1 MASRVNDR
9 LVADMAARLRDGSL
23 RFGPRQ
29 LYYAVC
35 SVLER
40 PEVAPGAGQIALGV
54 LLMIVTV
61 VVGILAASFFIWPLL
76 PVGMAVTGFGL
87 RARRQARSR
96 PTTRTLAL
104 GYDEFVAGVVDPRR
118 GTPLLEGM
126 VEEAPASA
134 AATGASA
141 AVLVVCD
148 RPETAAVLAANG
160 PAGAAGS
167 AAEVVA
173 EEAAGGALAGRRVLA
188 VHDADPRGCAL
199 PLRLRAAGAA
209 EVVDLGL
216 RPGHITGRRIPVIE
230 GAPALVPA
238 DLSGLLSAAEIVW
251 LADGHRVELA
261 VLPPRE
267 LVEVVAAAL
276 AEGAPAR
283 ELPGV
288 EGIRLSRVSPFA
300 AAAGTSGA

>member
-35 SVLER
+35 AVLER
-40 PEVAPGAGQIALGV
+40 PDVAPGAGQIALGV
-54 LLMIVTV
+54 LLMIVTL

-104 GYDEFVAGVVDPRR
+104 GYDEFVAGVVEPRR
-118 GTPLLEGM
+118 GTPLLDGM
-126 VEEAPASA
+126 VEAAPASA
-134 AATGASA
+134 AAAGGVSA

-148 RPETAAVLAANG
+148 RSETAAVLAANG
-160 PAGAAGS
+160 A

-173 EEAAGGALAGRRVLA
+173 EEPAGATVAGRSVLA

-238 DLSGLLSAAEIVW
+238 DLSSLLSAAEIVW

-288 EGIRLSRVSPFA
+288 EGIRLSRVSPLA
-300 AAAGTSGA
+300 VALPRT

>member
-9 LVADMAARLRDGSL
+9 LVADMAARLRDGDLS
-23 RFGPRQ
+23 FGPRQ

-40 PEVAPGAGQIALGV
+40 PDVTPGAGLIALGV
-54 LLMIVTV
+54 LLLVVTL

-96 PTTRTLAL
+96 PTTRALAL
-104 GYDEFVAGVVDPRR
+104 GYDEFVSDVVEPRR
-118 GTPLLEGM
+118 GTALLEGM
-126 VEEAPASA
+126 VETVPVATA
-134 AATGASA
+134 AAPGAT
-141 AVLVVCD
+141 LVVCD
-148 RPETAAVLAANG
+148 RAETAAVLAANG
-160 PAGAAGS
+160 PGAGL
-167 AAEVVA
+167 AAEVLA
-173 EEAAGGALAGRRVLA
+173 EDSAAAAVAGRRVLA

-216 RPGHITGRRIPVIE
+216 RPAHITGRRIQVIQ
-230 GAPALVPA
+230 GAPAMVGA
-238 DLSGLLSAAEIVW
+238 DVATLLTPEEIVW

-261 VLPPRE
+261 VLAPRE
-267 LVEVVAAAL
+267 LVAAAAAAL
-276 AEGAPAR
+276 VEGAPTK
-283 ELPGV
+283 ELAGV
-288 EGIRLSRVSPFA
+288 EGIRLSRVAPLAVA
-300 AAAGTSGA
+300 ATAP

>member
-35 SVLER
+35 AVLER
-40 PEVAPGAGQIALGV
+40 PDVAPGAGQIALGV

-104 GYDEFVAGVVDPRR
+104 GYDEFVAGVVEPRR
-118 GTPLLEGM
+118 GTPLLDGM
-126 VEEAPASA
+126 VEAAPASA
-134 AATGASA
+134 AATGGVSA

-148 RPETAAVLAANG
+148 RSETAAVLAANG
-160 PAGAAGS
+160 AAAGL

-173 EEAAGGALAGRRVLA
+173 EEAAGAAMAGRRVLA

-238 DLSGLLSAAEIVW
+238 DLSSLLSAAEIVW

-288 EGIRLSRVSPFA
+288 EGIRLSRVSPLA
-300 AAAGTSGA
+300 VALPGA

>member
-54 LLMIVTV
+54 LLMIATV

-87 RARRQARSR
+87 RARRQARTR

-104 GYDEFVAGVVDPRR
+104 GYDEFVAGVVEPRR

-126 VEEAPASA
+126 VEEVPASA
-134 AATGASA
+134 APTGPSA

-160 PAGAAGS
+160 AGTAAG
-167 AAEVVA
+167 VVA
-173 EEAAGGALAGRRVLA
+173 EEAADGAVAGRRVLA

-238 DLSGLLSAAEIVW
+238 DLSGLLSAEEIVW

-300 AAAGTSGA
+300 AGAGTSGA

>member
-35 SVLER
+35 AVLER
-40 PEVAPGAGQIALGV
+40 PDVAPGAGQIALGV

-104 GYDEFVAGVVDPRR
+104 GYDEFVAGVVEPRR
-118 GTPLLEGM
+118 GTPLLDGM
-126 VEEAPASA
+126 VEAAPASA
-134 AATGASA
+134 AAAGGVSA

-148 RPETAAVLAANG
+148 RSETAAVLAANG
-160 PAGAAGS
+160 A

-173 EEAAGGALAGRRVLA
+173 EEAAGAAMAGRRVLA

-238 DLSGLLSAAEIVW
+238 DLSSLLSAAEIVW

-276 AEGAPAR
+276 AEGAPVR

-288 EGIRLSRVSPFA
+288 EGIRLSRVSPLA
-300 AAAGTSGA
+300 VALPRA

>member
-96 PTTRTLAL
+96 PTSRTLAL
-104 GYDEFVAGVVDPRR
+104 GYDEFVAGVVEPRR

-134 AATGASA
+134 AATGPSA

-160 PAGAAGS
+160 AAGS

-173 EEAAGGALAGRRVLA
+173 EETAGGAVAGRSVLA

-238 DLSGLLSAAEIVW
+238 DLSSLLSAAEIVW

-300 AAAGTSGA
+300 AGAGTSGA

>member
-9 LVADMAARLRDGSL
+9 LVADMAARLRDGGL
-23 RFGPRQ
+23 RFGPRN

-35 SVLER
+35 AVLER

-96 PTTRTLAL
+96 PTTQALAL
-104 GYDEFVAGVVDPRR
+104 GYDEFVAGVVEPRR
-118 GTPLLEGM
+118 GSALLEGM
-126 VEEAPASA
+126 VEVAPAGDAAAGASA
-134 AATGASA
+134 AA
-141 AVLVVCD
+141 LVVCD
-148 RPETAAVLAANG
+148 RAETAAVLAANRD
-160 PAGAAGS
+160 AAGL

-173 EEAAGGALAGRRVLA
+173 EEAAGGMVAGRSVLA

-230 GAPALVPA
+230 GAPVLVPA
-238 DLSGLLSAAEIVW
+238 DLSALLTAEEIVW

-267 LVEVVAAAL
+267 LVEAVAAAL
-276 AEGAPAR
+276 AGGAPVR
-283 ELPGV
+283 ELPGMG
-288 EGIRLSRVSPFA
+288 GIGLSAVSPLSA
-300 AAAGTSGA
+300 SGR

>member
-54 LLMIVTV
+54 LLMIATV

-87 RARRQARSR
+87 RARRQARTR

-104 GYDEFVAGVVDPRR
+104 GYDEFVAGVVEPRR

-134 AATGASA
+134 AATAASV

-160 PAGAAGS
+160 AGTAAG
-167 AAEVVA
+167 VVA
-173 EEAAGGALAGRRVLA
+173 EEAADGAVAGRRVLA

-238 DLSGLLSAAEIVW
+238 DLSGLLSAEEIVW

-276 AEGAPAR
+276 VEGAPAR

-300 AAAGTSGA
+300 AGVGTPGA